1 MAKRNFKVCAK
12 CVEATSQH
20 QTRIPDPAVA
30 LPGVKCEAIIMG
42 LLPLERHIFSS
53 RGGKKRSTH
62 ASKLIHNERCT
73 GPTSCSHRTR
83 IGFGIGNRDARL

>member
-53 RGGKKRSTH
+53 RRRQKK
-62 ASKLIHNERCT
+62 IH
-73 GPTSCSHRTR
+73 P
-83 IGFGIGNRDARL
+83 RL

>member
-12 CVEATSQH
+12 CVEAASPQH

-53 RGGKKRSTH
+53 RRRQKK
-62 ASKLIHNERCT
+62 IH
-73 GPTSCSHRTR
+73 P
-83 IGFGIGNRDARL
+83 RL

>member
-1 MAKRNFKVCAK
+1 MAKRNFKVCPK

-42 LLPLERHIFSS
+42 LLPLERHIFS
-53 RGGKKRSTH
+53 
-62 ASKLIHNERCT
+62 
-73 GPTSCSHRTR
+73 
-83 IGFGIGNRDARL
+83 

>member
-12 CVEATSQH
+12 CFEAASQH

-42 LLPLERHIFSS
+42 LLPLERHIFS
-53 RGGKKRSTH
+53 
-62 ASKLIHNERCT
+62 
-73 GPTSCSHRTR
+73 
-83 IGFGIGNRDARL
+83 